1 MDGLFF
7 LEVTLAG
14 LGSGGLYALAA
25 LAFVIVYKATRV
37 VNIAIGEFLMMGA
50 YAFYALPRRRH
61 GLAGLAGHRRRGG
74 GLGLLGAVVERLTIR
89 PMLMDELFFLEVTLA
104 GLGSGGSYA
113 LAALAF
119 VIV

>member
-50 YAFYALPRRRH
+50 YAFYASPPAWIGRSGWPSPARWRPRACWARWSS
-61 GLAGLAGHRRRGG
+61 A
-74 GLGLLGAVVERLTIR
+74 
-89 PMLMDELFFLEVTLA
+89 
-104 GLGSGGSYA
+104 
-113 LAALAF
+113 
-119 VIV
+119 

>member
-37 VNIAIGEFLMMGA
+37 VNIAI
-50 YAFYALPRRRH
+50 RC
-61 GLAGLAGHRRRGG
+61 
-74 GLGLLGAVVERLTIR
+74 V
-89 PMLMDELFFLEVTLA
+89 
-104 GLGSGGSYA
+104 
-113 LAALAF
+113 
-119 VIV
+119 